1 MTWISVPNAVG
12 TDVKYQYR
20 ITYGNVS
27 IPLVL
32 LQKTRDVVAKIKSQ

>member
-1 MTWISVPNAVG
+1 MTWISVHNALG

-27 IPLVL
+27 IPTVL
-32 LQKTRDVVAKIKSQ
+32 LQKTKAVVAKIKSQ